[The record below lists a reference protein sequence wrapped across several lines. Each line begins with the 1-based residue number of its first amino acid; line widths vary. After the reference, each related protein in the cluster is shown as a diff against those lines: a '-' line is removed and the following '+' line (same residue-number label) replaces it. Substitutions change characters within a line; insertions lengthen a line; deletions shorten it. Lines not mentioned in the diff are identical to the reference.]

1 MKDPLNVKLGQSI
14 RKARLKKGWSMMK
27 LAGETDLSTNY
38 IGNIER
44 GEKSLTVKVLVKV
57 AKALG
62 HPPEEWIKGL

>member
-1 MKDPLNVKLGQSI
+1 MKLGLAI

-44 GEKSLTVKVLVKV
+44 GEKSLTVKVLVKIG
-57 AKALG
+57 KALE
-62 HPPEEWIKGL
+62 HPAEKWIKSL